1 MSKAN
6 VRIRGLE
13 ELQAQLG
20 RITNAT
26 EDVIEG
32 AITDLVLLTH
42 SKAVTGIQHGP
53 KSGKTYRRG
62 NVTHRASAP
71 GQYPA
76 SDTGRLATGVLME
89 LPAGNMTG
97 RVGTNVVHGEYLEF
111 GTSRM
116 AARPWLF
123 PSFEDAT
130 RNVAADLQRRFDKSV
145 K

>member
-53 KSGKTYRRG
+53 KSGKAYRRG

-76 SDTGRLATGVLME
+76 SDTGRLAAGVLME

-97 RVGTNVVHGEYLEF
+97 RVGTNVVYGEYLEF

-130 RNVAADLQRRFDKSV
+130 RSVAADLQRRFDKSV